1 MESAWTTYRSVIL
14 VHEVIWLCHGFIK
27 CGSARPKLLEVEEL
41 FQWVSWDVFEMG
53 HWPRLSVES
62 HQGVPGDAIVVMVT
76 MGDDVLSGIARN
88 KEGEF

>member
-1 MESAWTTYRSVIL
+1 
-14 VHEVIWLCHGFIK
+14 
-27 CGSARPKLLEVEEL
+27 
-41 FQWVSWDVFEMG
+41 MG

-76 MGDDVLSGIARN
+76 MGDDVLSGIAGN